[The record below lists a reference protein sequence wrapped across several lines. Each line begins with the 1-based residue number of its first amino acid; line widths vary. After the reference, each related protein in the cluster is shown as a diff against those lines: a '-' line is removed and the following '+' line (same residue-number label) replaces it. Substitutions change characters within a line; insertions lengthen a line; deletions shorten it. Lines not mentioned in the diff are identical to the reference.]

1 MPILCFFLAFWAL
14 LCGAA
19 SADSV
24 YVPLS
29 FFGFNLASQSDPRPV
44 YISET
49 KHLGGNWN
57 NIASCRPTNPT
68 NPADP
73 CYGWGAMDAYLTF
86 ALANNYKIEYV
97 LGFAPTWSNGLQPT
111 QYPPT
116 DLTDYTN
123 WVTAYLT
130 RYANKIDA
138 VEVWNE
144 VSDSTSVTGY
154 AGSMADLLTME
165 TSLCAVAHAISPQTK
180 VLSPSTYYGNGLTYH
195 AKYFA
200 AGGGQCVDGFAWH
213 YYPLNVAIKDNLEQW
228 DNTTRFYQALLA
240 QYGRSGKPIYVTEGG
255 YSNSTSD
262 PYAMGALDLLFMAC
276 FATVNMPYAWDRPAG
291 GNTSLDYWLG
301 AANPTAL
308 NGRGMGYKAMQSW
321 LAGATITQCP
331 TRSATTNMVR
341 NPNGTGFAAG
351 VVSGGTITGALP
363 TNWTSN
369 TTDGGFGVVTQVVG
383 ACTNGATT
391 GVAIRLSTLTTV
403 QSGASGS
410 TSIGFEP
417 GSGIVTASFGQQMN
431 IGVTVSLS
439 AGSMNNLGAQMAFT
453 EQPSGTPTMGA
464 ITAPVVPIATPVY
477 WNWKQNIAVALTTYV
492 QPKFGISYSVGAAF
506 DATFCLSGATADTG
520 SQWTATITRPGGYQ
534 GLIAWD
540 SNGGP
545 TAYSVPG
552 TYGYQRD
559 AINTAGPVAGAS
571 AVLGKA
577 PRLFENQAWS
587 GWAP

>member
-1 MPILCFFLAFWAL
+1 MPILCFVIAFWAL

-19 SADSV
+19 SADNIT
-24 YVPLS
+24 VPLS

-73 CYGWGAMDAYLTF
+73 CYSWGAMDSYLTF
-86 ALANNYKIEYV
+86 AQANNYNIEYV
-97 LGFAPTWSNGLQPT
+97 LGFAPTWSNGSQTT

-165 TSLCAVAHAISPQTK
+165 NSLCAVAHAISPKTK

-200 AGGGQCVDGFAWH
+200 SGGGQCVDGFAWH
-213 YYPLNVAIKDNLEQW
+213 NYPLNVAIKDNLEQW

-240 QYGRSGKPIYVTEGG
+240 QYGRAGKPIYVTEGG
-255 YSNSTSD
+255 YSNSISD
-262 PYAMGALDLLFMAC
+262 PVAMGALDPLFMAC

-331 TRSATTNMVR
+331 TRTATTNMAR
-341 NPNGTGFAAG
+341 NPNGTGFTAG
-351 VVSGGTITGALP
+351 VIGSGGAVP
-363 TNWTSN
+363 TSWGLTAPDS
-369 TTDGGFGVVTQVVG
+369 GFGVTTQIVG
-383 ACTNGATT
+383 SCTNGAAT
-391 GVAIRLSTLTTV
+391 GVAFRIYGAPTA
-403 QSGASGS
+403 GASGS
-410 TSIGFEP
+410 TSLAFESN
-417 GSGIVTASFGQQMN
+417 GQVTGTLGAQYN
-431 IGVTVSLS
+431 IGATVSLVG
-439 AGSMNNLGAQMAFT
+439 GSMNNVGAQFAYNEYT
-453 EQPSGTPTMGA
+453 SGNGYLASTMGA
-464 ITAPVVPIATPVY
+464 SNAPVVPLATPVY
-477 WNWKQNIAVALTTYV
+477 WNWKANVANATAAYII
-492 QPKFGISYSVGAAF
+492 PKIGFSYTVGNAF
-506 DATFCLSGATADTG
+506 DVTVCISGASVDTG
-520 SQWTATITRPGGYQ
+520 SIWTATITRPGGYQ

-545 TAYSVPG
+545 TTYSVPG
-552 TYGYQRD
+552 TYAFQRD
-559 AINTAGPVAGAS
+559 AMNTAGPIVGNS
-571 AVLGKA
+571 SVLGKA
-577 PRLFENQAWS
+577 PVLFENQAWK

>member
-1 MPILCFFLAFWAL
+1 MPILCFVLAFWAI

-19 SADSV
+19 SADNI

-57 NIASCRPTNPT
+57 NIASCRPANPAD
-68 NPADP
+68 PADP

-86 ALANNYKIEYV
+86 ARANNYKIEYV
-97 LGFAPTWSNGLQPT
+97 LGFAPPWSNGSQPT

-116 DLTDYTN
+116 DLQDYTN
-123 WVTAYLT
+123 FATAYLT

-154 AGSMADLLTME
+154 AGSIADLITME

-180 VLSPSTYYGNGLTYH
+180 VLSPSAYYGNGLTYH

-213 YYPLNVAIKDNLEQW
+213 NYPLNVAIKDNLEQW

-240 QYGRSGKPIYVTEGG
+240 QYGRAGKPIYVTEGG
-255 YSNSTSD
+255 YSNSVSD
-262 PYAMGALDLLFMAC
+262 PYAMGSLNLLFMAC

-301 AANPTAL
+301 AKNPNEM
-308 NGRGMGYKAMQSW
+308 NGRGMSYKTMQSW

-331 TRSATTNMVR
+331 TRTATTNMIR
-341 NPNGTGFAAG
+341 NPNGAGFTAG
-351 VVSGGTITGALP
+351 VIGSGGVVP
-363 TNWTSN
+363 TNWGLTAPDS
-369 TTDGGFGVVTQVVG
+369 GFGISTQIVG
-383 ACTNGATT
+383 ACTNGGVSGVSFRIYGAATT
-391 GVAIRLSTLTTV
+391 GA
-403 QSGASGS
+403 GGS
-410 TSIGFEP
+410 TSLAFESN
-417 GSGIVTASFGQQMN
+417 GQVTGTLGAQYNVGA
-431 IGVTVSLS
+431 TVSLVG
-439 AGSMNNLGAQMAFT
+439 GSLTNIGNQFAYNEYT
-453 EQPSGTPTMGA
+453 SGNGYLASTMGA
-464 ITAPVVPIATPVY
+464 SNAPVVPLATPVP
-477 WNWKQNIAVALTTYV
+477 WNWKANIANATAAYII
-492 QPKFGISYSVGAAF
+492 PKIGFSYTVGNPI
-506 DATFCLSGATADTG
+506 DETLCITGATADIG
-520 SQWTATITRPGGYQ
+520 SQWTAAITRPGGYQ

-559 AINTAGPVAGAS
+559 AINTAGPVIGAS